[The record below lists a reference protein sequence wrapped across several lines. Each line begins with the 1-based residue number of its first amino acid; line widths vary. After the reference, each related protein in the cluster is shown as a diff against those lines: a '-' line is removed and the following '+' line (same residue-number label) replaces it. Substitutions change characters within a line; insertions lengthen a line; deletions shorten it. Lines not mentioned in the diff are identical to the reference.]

1 MGLVRTLDTLSSI
14 LDVEGP
20 SSGLAFLNEGVPHRY
35 SAVYRLAG
43 LTLKNVLLHDKTGRL
58 RPEYLAAIPFDSSFC
73 QFVVR
78 DGQFRT
84 DNSSVD
90 ARLQGYSY
98 PSIALSYHSVPI
110 LNASGEIWG
119 TLSHFDTAPLPLPD
133 EEFEMLK
140 GAAPLLARFLIEP

>member
-1 MGLVRTLDTLSSI
+1 MGLPRTLQTLSSI
-14 LDVEGP
+14 LDARGP
-20 SSGLAFLNEGVPHRY
+20 SDGLAFLNDGVPHRY
-35 SAVYRLAG
+35 SAIYRLSG

-84 DNSSVD
+84 DNSAAD
-90 ARLQGYSY
+90 TRLRGYSY

-110 LNASGEIWG
+110 LNPEGEIWG
-119 TLSHFDTAPLPLPD
+119 TLSHFDSAALPLPE
-133 EEFEMLK
+133 EEFELLK
-140 GAAPLLARFLIEP
+140 GAAPLLARFLVEP

>member
-1 MGLVRTLDTLSSI
+1 MGLPRTLQTLSSI
-14 LDVEGP
+14 LDADGP
-20 SSGLAFLNEGVPHRY
+20 SNALAFLNDGVAHRY
-35 SAVYRLAG
+35 SAIYRLAG
-43 LTLKNVLLHDKTGRL
+43 LTLKNVLLHDKTGKL
-58 RPEYLAAIPFDSSFC
+58 RPEYLAAIPFDSSYC

-90 ARLQGYSY
+90 ARLRGYSY

-110 LNASGEIWG
+110 LNPGGDIWG

-133 EEFEMLK
+133 EEFELLK
-140 GAAPLLARFLIEP
+140 GAAPLLATHLVEP

>member
-1 MGLVRTLDTLSSI
+1 MGLVRTLDTLLSI
-14 LDVEGP
+14 LETEGP
-20 SSGLAFLNEGVPHRY
+20 SKGLAFLNEGVAHRY

-58 RPEYLAAIPFDSSFC
+58 RPEYLAAIPFDSSYC

-84 DNSSVD
+84 DNSAAD
-90 ARLQGYSY
+90 TRLQGYSY

-110 LNASGEIWG
+110 LDGAGAIWG
-119 TLSHFDTAPLPLPD
+119 TLSHFDTGPVPLPD
-133 EEFEMLK
+133 EEFELLK
-140 GAAPLLARFLIEP
+140 GAAPMLARFLVEP

>member
-1 MGLVRTLDTLSSI
+1 MGLPRNLQTLSSI

-20 SSGLAFLNEGVPHRY
+20 SNALAFLNEGVAHRY
-35 SAVYRLAG
+35 SAVYRLSG

-58 RPEYLAAIPFDSSFC
+58 RPEYLAAIPFDSSYC

-84 DNSSVD
+84 NNSSID

-110 LNASGEIWG
+110 LDPTGNIWG
-119 TLSHFDTAPLPLPD
+119 TLSHFDIAPLPLSD
-133 EEFEMLK
+133 DEFELLK
-140 GAAPLLARFLIEP
+140 EAAPLLATFLVEA